1 MGRIR
6 GRMLTFRSQKAPLI
20 PNQRFPTKS
29 GYLIKR
35 GGRRKNWK
43 KRFFVL
49 DQGELVY
56 KKSEQDTAR
65 LGRVPLD
72 LNWGARECF
81 FANKSFPFIIE
92 NPYGGRSYYCDASS
106 GTERTEWV
114 AAINKTIS
122 LMGGVG
128 IFDQTV
134 DEATDQMRA
143 HLVEDIT
150 LPPTPAVTLN
160 DFEIHGVL
168 GKGMFGTVAL
178 VCRKGVPDKSYA
190 MKVLQKEAII
200 AGNHVTH
207 VKNERRILQQLHSP
221 FLVSLHFAFQ
231 SNGRL
236 YLILDYVPGGHLF
249 SRLQNQAAL
258 PEGQVRLYAA
268 ELVLALQHL
277 HGRGIVYRNLKPEN
291 ILLDADGHVVLTG
304 FGLSKEAAMIWR
316 ARSLQTVQGSEY
328 FAPEIILDFDHNQA
342 VDCWNLGVLIF
353 EMLTGYHP
361 FCDPSTHEGGS
372 GRMSVG
378 SVRDERDTSTRA
390 SSHDDHS
397 PDDPHTQ
404 AVQLRILDASVSFP
418 PHLGSEAVN
427 LMSGLLLRDPDQ
439 RMSLPDVKGH
449 PFFSG
454 LDWDKV
460 GRKEY
465 TPEYVPFPAQLLPCD
480 DLGPDNPGN
489 DVSHFPGF
497 SFVSSFYRKPS
508 LDSDSN

>member
-1 MGRIR
+1 
-6 GRMLTFRSQKAPLI
+6 
-20 PNQRFPTKS
+20 
-29 GYLIKR
+29 
-35 GGRRKNWK
+35 
-43 KRFFVL
+43 
-49 DQGELVY
+49 
-56 KKSEQDTAR
+56 
-65 LGRVPLD
+65 
-72 LNWGARECF
+72 
-81 FANKSFPFIIE
+81 
-92 NPYGGRSYYCDASS
+92 
-106 GTERTEWV
+106 
-114 AAINKTIS
+114 
-122 LMGGVG
+122 MGGVG

-249 SRLQNQAAL
+249 SRLQNQATQWSLKHTCTHPRTHTCTCTHTYIHTRTHTTHTHTFAHSEGNCMNLFFLFGLLLLISFLLSMVAQAAL